1 MDQAPAAMKTCPACA
16 EEIKAQAQVCR
27 YCGYIL
33 ATTRPGIRSPAVP
46 AAPHTN
52 ALAVASLVTSLFWF
66 YGIGSILALVFGY
79 KARKEIDGSRGTQ
92 TGRGMATAGIVLGWI
107 GIVGTLIFAAGAL
120 VLLSSDEWLG
130 GS

>member
-1 MDQAPAAMKTCPACA
+1 MHDAPTTMKTCPACA
-16 EEIKAQAQVCR
+16 EQVQAQARICR
-27 YCGYIL
+27 FCGYNFASGL
-33 ATTRPGIRSPAVP
+33 PGSGPPAWR

-52 ALAVASLVTSLFWF
+52 ALAIASMVTGIFWF

-79 KARKEIDGSRGTQ
+79 KARKEIDSSNGAQ

-107 GIVGTLIFAAGAL
+107 GVVGTVIFAAGAL
-120 VLLSSDEWLG
+120 ILFTSDDWLG